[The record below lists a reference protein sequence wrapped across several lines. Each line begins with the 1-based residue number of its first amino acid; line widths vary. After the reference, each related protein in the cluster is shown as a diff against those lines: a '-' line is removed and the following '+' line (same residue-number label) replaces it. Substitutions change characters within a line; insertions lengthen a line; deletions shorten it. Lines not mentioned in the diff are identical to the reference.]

1 MVNHKDMASDCRRI
15 AKELESGD
23 PDVVVSLS
31 FIKWFNKE
39 IRKDVK
45 ALEAFNTEVNK
56 HLSGCR
62 AEYRT
67 VGYGHG
73 WFLRFVLHPL

>member
-15 AKELESGD
+15 AKELETGD
-23 PDVVVSLS
+23 PDVVVSQS
-31 FIKWFNKE
+31 FVKWFNRE

-73 WFLRFVLHPL
+73 WFLRFEIYPL

>member
-15 AKELESGD
+15 AKELEIGD
-23 PDVVVSLS
+23 PDVVVSQSL
-31 FIKWFNKE
+31 IKWFNRE

-45 ALEAFNTEVNK
+45 ALEAFNGEINK
-56 HLSGCR
+56 HLSGCM

-73 WFLRFVLHPL
+73 WFLRFILHTL

>member
-1 MVNHKDMASDCRRI
+1 MVNHKDMASDCMRI

-23 PDVVVSLS
+23 PDVVVSLA
-31 FIKWFNKE
+31 FIKWFKKE

-45 ALEAFNTEVNK
+45 ALEAFNAEINR
-56 HLSGCR
+56 HLHGIR

-73 WFLRFVLHPL
+73 WFLRFEIYPL